1 MVDDRD
7 ERLIHRNHL
16 LLAAKA
22 RADARETAARTR
34 ANVRQS
40 TPRQGGRDRRHPC
53 LDHSTMR
60 RQPPQN
66 DPVEELAR
74 FECMRL
80 IRAGTLD
87 NLTVFILR
95 ESGMP
100 WSKIRDGAPT

>member
-1 MVDDRD
+1 
-7 ERLIHRNHL
+7 
-16 LLAAKA
+16 
-22 RADARETAARTR
+22 
-34 ANVRQS
+34 
-40 TPRQGGRDRRHPC
+40 
-53 LDHSTMR
+53 MR